1 MAKEVTIK
9 FSRTE
14 CFDLA
19 QALAEY
25 LSAVKARK
33 IRTSIYAK
41 ASQKRINDLR
51 KLFFK
56 LAHENDKGVI

>member
-14 CFDLA
+14 CFDLSE
-19 QALAEY
+19 ALGEY
-25 LSAVKARK
+25 LDAVKSRK
-33 IRTSIYAK
+33 IRTSIYSK

-56 LAHENDKGVI
+56 LAHEKDKGVI

>member
-1 MAKEVTIK
+1 MAKDVTIK

-14 CFDLA
+14 CFDLSV
-19 QALAEY
+19 ALDEY
-25 LSAVKARK
+25 LEAVKFRK
-33 IRTSIYAK
+33 IRTSIGVK

-56 LAHENDKGVI
+56 LAHEKDKGVI